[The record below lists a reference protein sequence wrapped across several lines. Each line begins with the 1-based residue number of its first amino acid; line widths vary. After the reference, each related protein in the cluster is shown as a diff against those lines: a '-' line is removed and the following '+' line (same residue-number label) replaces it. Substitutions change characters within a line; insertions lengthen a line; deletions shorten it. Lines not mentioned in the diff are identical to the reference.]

1 MESKTN
7 QYWASVGKIRDN
19 LIERAQREGEP
30 VFSKATTARKP
41 GNQIEVP
48 GSGLIVWIKAIDNP
62 ANPTDHK
69 GGQVSQVYAWEAAR
83 AIHAHDYVVASPE
96 DVAAELDRQANHAEQ
111 IRQIE
116 RRRIAAKNAEVDRT
130 AEMERQNA
138 LLRER
143 IELEE
148 RARALKVKV

>member
-19 LIERAQREGEP
+19 LIERAAREGEP
-30 VFSKATTARKP
+30 VFSTAVTPRKP
-41 GNQIEVP
+41 GNQIEAP
-48 GSGLIVWIKAIDNP
+48 GANLLVWIKSIGNP

-69 GGQVSQVYAWEAAR
+69 GGQVCQVFAWEASR
-83 AIHAHDYVVASPE
+83 QIHAHNYVVASPE
-96 DVAAELDRQANHAEQ
+96 DIADELTRQAKHAEQ

-116 RRRIAAKNAEVDRT
+116 RRRIAAKNADADRT
-130 AEMERQNA
+130 SEMERQNA

-148 RARALKVKV
+148 RARALNVKV